1 MANGGKNTNS
11 SQFFITL
18 SPAHHLDGKNV
29 VFGKVIEGMEV
40 VRRMQRVPTDDDD
53 VPTSEVIIADCG
65 EVRNG
70 FRPPSGTLAAGHQG
84 FGIDGDGDDSD

>member
-1 MANGGKNTNS
+1 MANGGKNSNS

-18 SPAHHLDGKNV
+18 SAAHHLDGKNV

-40 VRRMQRVPTDDDD
+40 VRRMQRVPTDADD
-53 VPTSEVIIADCG
+53 VPTREVIIEDCG

-70 FRPPSGTLAAGHQG
+70 FRPPSGTMAAGQQG
-84 FGIDGDGDDSD
+84 FGIGGDDDDSD